1 VLQLLL
7 PRLKKALVSKNKN
20 PKQASLMGFYVLS
33 HSTDMSNRGAGGI
46 RTLVQTSNVSA
57 FYMFSFR
64 LVFDACPAG
73 NGLTNA

>member
-1 VLQLLL
+1 
-7 PRLKKALVSKNKN
+7 
-20 PKQASLMGFYVLS
+20 MGFYVLS

-46 RTLVQTSNVSA
+46 RTLVQTSNASA